1 MPKLGRANA
10 RQTAV
15 ADPKSYE
22 HRKLHEI
29 SMAVSGSPIYADYRI
44 VETDDLPDVLMRVF
58 AWSCIAGGVLLGVVA
73 FVITANSPA
82 NPRPTLLAGFSLTM
96 VGVIALALKRVPKP

>member
-1 MPKLGRANA
+1 
-10 RQTAV
+10 
-15 ADPKSYE
+15 
-22 HRKLHEI
+22 
-29 SMAVSGSPIYADYRI
+29 
-44 VETDDLPDVLMRVF
+44 MRVF